1 MLGVPGLA
9 HGLYVKSL
17 ALTGMEIRV
26 RIHHKD
32 GLKTVQNLRSIRSW
46 TFIESHKIA
55 ELFDIK
61 AP

>member
-26 RIHHKD
+26 GIH
-32 GLKTVQNLRSIRSW
+32 LKGGPKNNGQPEVNPVMDLHREPQDLGVV
-46 TFIESHKIA
+46 
-55 ELFDIK
+55 
-61 AP
+61 